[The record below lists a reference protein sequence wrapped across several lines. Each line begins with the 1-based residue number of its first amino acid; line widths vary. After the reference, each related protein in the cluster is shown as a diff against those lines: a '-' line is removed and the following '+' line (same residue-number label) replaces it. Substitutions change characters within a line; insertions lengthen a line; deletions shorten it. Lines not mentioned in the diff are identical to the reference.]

1 MDAVGNVLAQRE
13 HERFP
18 WGAGVSLAVLL
29 HAAIGAGLLISAGR
43 TVRFAPTRTV
53 SVRLLPAGA
62 LRRGAPVSVP
72 AREPERPR
80 IVKPPAEEPPLPP
93 TEKAKL
99 LPSKE
104 EKKKP
109 QPVPAAS
116 APAAKRP
123 PSASVPAG
131 SSDGGQA
138 GSGTGAAGVGV
149 GIGGARFDQPDFNYS
164 YYAERISAAIGMNWF
179 KPAVS
184 VPVNPVVH
192 FRIARDG
199 TISDAEV
206 TTGSGLPYVDRA
218 ALRAVLASS
227 PLPPLPSEF
236 PGGSVGVS
244 VVFE

>member
-1 MDAVGNVLAQRE
+1 MDAVGNVLAE
-13 HERFP
+13 SERDQFP
-18 WGAGVSLAVLL
+18 WATGASLAILL
-29 HAAIGAGLLISAGR
+29 HAAIVAGLLISAEKHI
-43 TVRFAPTRTV
+43 RFAPTRTV

-72 AREPERPR
+72 VREPERPR
-80 IVKPPAEEPPLPP
+80 IVKPAEEPPPP
-93 TEKAKL
+93 PSEKAKL
-99 LPSKE
+99 LPAK

-109 QPVPAAS
+109 QPPPPAS

-123 PSASVPAG
+123 PAPPTQAG

-138 GSGTGAAGVGV
+138 GAGTGTAGVGV

-164 YYAERISAAIGMNWF
+164 YYAERIANAIGMNWF
-179 KPAVS
+179 KPATS
-184 VPVNPVVH
+184 VPTNPVVH

-206 TTGSGLPYVDRA
+206 TTSSGLPYVDRA

-236 PGGSVGVS
+236 PGSSVGVS

>member
-1 MDAVGNVLAQRE
+1 MDAVGHVLADRERE
-13 HERFP
+13 HFP
-18 WGAGVSLAVLL
+18 WASGASLALLL
-29 HAAIGAGLLISAGR
+29 HVGVAAALLISGAK

-62 LRRGAPVSVP
+62 LQRGAPVSVP
-72 AREPERPR
+72 AAPERPK
-80 IVKPPAEEPPLPP
+80 IQKPPAEEPPPPP

-99 LPSKE
+99 LPAKE

-109 QPVPAAS
+109 QPPPVS

-123 PSASVPAG
+123 PAPPVQTG
-131 SSDGGQA
+131 SSDGGA
-138 GSGTGAAGVGV
+138 TGSGTGAAGVGV

-164 YYAERISAAIGMNWF
+164 YYAERISTAIGMNWF
-179 KPAVS
+179 KPAS
-184 VPVNPVVH
+184 SIPVNPVVH

-199 TISDAEV
+199 TISDPEI
-206 TTGSGLPYVDRA
+206 TTTSTLPYVDRA

-236 PGGSVGVS
+236 PGSSVGVS

>member
-13 HERFP
+13 RDQLP
-18 WGAGVSLAVLL
+18 WGTGVSLAVLL
-29 HAAIGAGLLISAGR
+29 HAGIGAALLISAGK

-72 AREPERPR
+72 VREPERPK
-80 IVKPPAEEPPLPP
+80 IVKPAEEAPPPP

-99 LPSKE
+99 LPAKE

-109 QPVPAAS
+109 QPAPPAS
-116 APAAKRP
+116 NPAAKRP
-123 PSASVPAG
+123 PSPAAVAGSGDGGAAG
-131 SSDGGQA
+131 SS
-138 GSGTGAAGVGV
+138 TGAAGVGV

-164 YYAERISAAIGMNWF
+164 YYADRIATAIGMNWF
-179 KPAVS
+179 KPASS
-184 VPVNPVVH
+184 VPTNPVVH

-206 TTGSGLPYVDRA
+206 TTPSGLPYVDRA

-236 PGGSVGVS
+236 PGSSVGVS